1 MYYLFV
7 VILALLTLIKLCKA
21 SVESRSRRHLQL
33 PPCPWNLPL
42 IGSIHHLVGD
52 LPHRALCDLSRR
64 QGPIMSLKFGG
75 VPFIVVSSPEAA
87 KDVMNT
93 HDTIFATRP
102 QSEITKI
109 ITSKGQGL
117 VFAPYGDQ
125 WRELRKTCI
134 RELLSTKQVQ
144 SFRAIQ
150 EEAARLVRSIS
161 SAQGSLVNLSQ
172 EIARYATDASVH
184 IIMGRRFKD
193 QADYDKFQYYQDQG
207 FHLALSFCLPNLYP
221 SLQLGRTLSKTVQ
234 KAEIYREEMFEFIG
248 GLIHEHQERRLNQ
261 VPPCEENLIDVL
273 LKIQSGE
280 GYLQCPV
287 SDILAGGRE
296 TVATVLQWAMAELMR
311 NHAAMSKV
319 QAEVRGAFTGRTKI
333 IEEGLG
339 ELTYLQFVI
348 KETLRLHIPGPLFM
362 RECQESCK
370 VMGYDV
376 PSGTKVLLNLWAIAR
391 DPKYWDEPE
400 TFKPER
406 FETDARDFRGNC
418 FEFMPFGSGRRM
430 CPGMSFGLANVE
442 VALAKL
448 LFYFDWSLPAGVH
461 PRELDM
467 TESMGVTVQKKEALL
482 VQASLRV
489 QLSD

>member
-1 MYYLFV
+1 MYYFV
-7 VILALLTLIKLCKA
+7 VILALLTLIIKLCKA
-21 SVESRSRRHLQL
+21 SVESRSSRHLQL
-33 PPCPWNLPL
+33 PPRPWNLPF

-64 QGPIMSLKFGG
+64 HGPIMSLKLGE

-87 KDVMNT
+87 KDVINT
-93 HDTIFATRP
+93 HETIFATRP

-144 SFRAIQ
+144 SFRAIRE

-161 SAQGSLVNLSQ
+161 SVQGRLVNLSQ

-207 FHLALSFCLPNLYP
+207 FHLALSFCLPNLCP

-261 VPPCEENLIDVL
+261 VPPCQEDLIDVL

-287 SDILAGGRE
+287 SVGTIKFLVFDILAGGSE
-296 TVATVLQWAMAELMR
+296 TLMR

-333 IEEGLG
+333 IEEGGLG
-339 ELTYLQFVI
+339 ELTYLQSVI
-348 KETLRLHIPGPLFM
+348 KETLRLHIPGPLFT
-362 RECQESCK
+362 RE
-370 VMGYDV
+370 
-376 PSGTKVLLNLWAIAR
+376 

-418 FEFMPFGSGRRM
+418 FGFMPFGSGRRM

-448 LFYFDWSLPAGVH
+448 LFYFYWSLPAGVH

-467 TESMGVTVQKKEALL
+467 TESMGVTIQKKEALL
-482 VQASLRV
+482 VQASLPV
-489 QLSD
+489 HLSD